1 MNYIHLLFFVDPFL
15 NFAPGSWELE
25 IYRNLRG
32 LPLRTPGRCHGAE
45 RAVPG
50 GPPSDSQWLT
60 MIVNEKVNYHIYDP
74 VMLFF
79 LLYVKLCSG
88 KCWHPHERQLAP
100 RPPAQIHVAGVFWY
114 KFSSNGIAPGE
125 HCKAARVHPLQ
136 QANEQI
142 YMI

>member
-50 GPPSDSQWLT
+50 GLDRWKTHPVIPSD
-60 MIVNEKVNYHIYDP
+60 
-74 VMLFF
+74 
-79 LLYVKLCSG
+79 
-88 KCWHPHERQLAP
+88 
-100 RPPAQIHVAGVFWY
+100 
-114 KFSSNGIAPGE
+114 
-125 HCKAARVHPLQ
+125 
-136 QANEQI
+136 
-142 YMI
+142 